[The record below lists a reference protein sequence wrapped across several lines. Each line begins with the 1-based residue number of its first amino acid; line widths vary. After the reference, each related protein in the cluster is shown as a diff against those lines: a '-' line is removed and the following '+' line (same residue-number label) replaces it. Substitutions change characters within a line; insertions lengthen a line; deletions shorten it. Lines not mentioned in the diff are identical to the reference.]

1 MNTEYDLLG
10 IGIGPFNLSLA
21 ALLHPLKELRTRFF
35 EQKSSFTWHSEIMFA
50 DSTMQ
55 TTYLKDLVTP
65 VSPTNPHSFLNY
77 LVTHGRFYAHINT
90 GRSQVSRKEFELYCK
105 WVCSNLGSQVSF
117 DTPVTAVEFEDG
129 SFTLQTGTEAF
140 KAKNIC
146 VATGLSPWIPE
157 FASAHLSATCF
168 HAKSQELKN
177 VDLTGKRV
185 VIIGGGQTGLEV
197 FRNGFKGKWGAP
209 AKVTLVSRRHTL
221 EPLDESPFTNEY
233 FTPDYVE
240 QFFGIDSAVKP
251 SIVHHQRFASDGN
264 TPAYLQELYNE
275 LYQLQHVDGQ
285 GDRVALLPQRR
296 LFNIE
301 RAQDEYHL
309 SLANS
314 FTGNNEHIAADIV
327 ILSTGFRN
335 VIPACLNPIKDLIEF
350 DELGRFR
357 LNEDF
362 SVKWKFEKTHKIFAQ
377 NFSRHTHG
385 IAEPQTSLMAWRSG
399 RIINSLTNS
408 LTYPGVTAA
417 PNFTQYKDLSEL

>member
-1 MNTEYDLLG
+1 MNTPYDLLG

-21 ALLHPLKELRTRFF
+21 ALLSPLQELKTHFF
-35 EQKSSFTWHSEIMFA
+35 EQKPSFTWHSEIMFA

-77 LVTHGRFYAHINT
+77 LVTHGLFYAHMNT
-90 GRSQVSRKEFELYCK
+90 GRGQVSRREFELYCK
-105 WVCSNLGSQVSF
+105 WVCSNLTSQVTFDSPVSCVEFKDDSFSVAIGSQHF
-117 DTPVTAVEFEDG
+117 N
-129 SFTLQTGTEAF
+129 
-140 KAKNIC
+140 AKNIC
-146 VATGLSPWIPE
+146 VATGSAPWLPE
-157 FASAHLSATCF
+157 FARPHLSATCF
-168 HAKSQELKN
+168 HAKSKELSDVN
-177 VDLTGKRV
+177 LTGKRV
-185 VIIGGGQTGLEV
+185 VIIGGGQTGLEI
-197 FRNGFKGKWGAP
+197 FRNGFKGKWGQP
-209 AKVTLVSRRHTL
+209 KKITLVSRRHTL

-233 FTPDYVE
+233 FTPDYTE
-240 QFFGIDSAVKP
+240 QFYGIDASLKP

-275 LYQLQHVDGQ
+275 LYQLKHVYNQ
-285 GDRVALLPQRR
+285 GDSVALLPQRR
-296 LFNIE
+296 VFNIE
-301 RAQDEYHL
+301 QSNGEYQL
-309 SLANS
+309 SIANA
-314 FTGNNEHIAADIV
+314 FTGNNEHLAADVV
-327 ILSTGFRN
+327 ILSTGFQN

-350 DELGRFR
+350 DDLGRFK

-399 RIINSLTNS
+399 KIINSLTNT
-408 LTYPGVTAA
+408 LTYPGVAAA